1 MDVTKIDLS
10 KEDLAAIVEAMSKFP
25 DAMGAKLIYEENDT
39 DYTLSLGVSTTMMGM
54 TGHFIVPV
62 AMGKV

>member
-1 MDVTKIDLS
+1 MDVTKINLS

-25 DAMGAKLIYEENDT
+25 DATGAKLIYEEGDT

-54 TGHFIVPV
+54 TGHFIVPIC
-62 AMGKV
+62 MGKV